1 MKAVRCVFLGVIL
14 AALLA
19 IAGCLTE
26 EQRQRI
32 EDLSSQNL
40 ALVEKQK
47 ALVEKVRLGTATQAE
62 IADAFT
68 GIADLI
74 KKNAEEIKAIKD
86 SGSTEAWIAAAAGL
100 LGRTVLHAAGAMI
113 PGGTPVA
120 GAIQGLLTLLLG
132 GSQTIRKEEPSAPV
146 P

>member
-1 MKAVRCVFLGVIL
+1 MKAVRCAFIAVLF
-14 AALLA
+14 AALLTV
-19 IAGCLTE
+19 AGCLTA

-32 EDLSSQNL
+32 EDLSQQNE
-40 ALVEKQK
+40 ALVEKQR

-68 GIADLI
+68 GVANQI

-86 SGSTEAWIAAAAGL
+86 SGSTGAWLAAAAGI
-100 LGRTVLHAAGAMI
+100 LGRTALHAAGAMI

-132 GSQTIRKEEPSAPV
+132 GSETRRKEEETE
-146 P
+146 

>member
-1 MKAVRCVFLGVIL
+1 MKTVRCAFVTGLFV
-14 AALLA
+14 ALLA
-19 IAGCLTE
+19 IGGCLSA

-32 EDLSSQNL
+32 DDLSQQNE

-68 GIADLI
+68 GVANQI
-74 KKNAEEIKAIKD
+74 KKNAEEIKSIKD
-86 SGSTEAWIAAAAGL
+86 SGSTGAWIAAAAGL
-100 LGRTVLHAAGAMI
+100 LGRTVLHAAGALI

-132 GSQTIRKEEPSAPV
+132 GSQTVRKEDPTT
-146 P
+146 